1 MCNQQSTFEPVG
13 YEWFKFLSVQKKG
26 EEEEM
31 ALSFSTHLCPLGL
44 GTETCA
50 I

>member
-13 YEWFKFLSVQKKG
+13 YEWFKFLSVQKK

-31 ALSFSTHLCPLGL
+31 ALSFSTHLCALGL
-44 GTETCA
+44 GTESCA